1 MTFDLRRILPAAVL
15 ALGLA
20 MLVVALVVTLTPRR
34 PGAPIPPAVGGA
46 FSLVAEDGKPVTD
59 RDFLGSPALVFFGYT
74 HCPDVCPTTMMQL
87 SQIFAALGKDKK
99 IAALFVTVDPER
111 DTPAVLRDY
120 LGSFDPRIRGLS
132 GDAAATAAVLKAYR
146 VYARKTPLKDGG
158 YSMDH
163 TSLVYLI
170 DKQGQF
176 VSAFNLERPVAEA
189 AKELAGH
196 LQGS

>member
-1 MTFDLRRILPAAVL
+1 MTFDLRRILPLAAL
-15 ALGLA
+15 ALGLV
-20 MLVVALVVTLTPRR
+20 MLVVALVVTLAPRW

-46 FSLVAEDGKPVTD
+46 FSLVAEDGKAVTD
-59 RDFLGSPALVFFGYT
+59 KDFSGAPALVFFGYT
-74 HCPDVCPTTMMQL
+74 HCPDVCPTTMAQL

-99 IAALFVTVDPER
+99 ITALFVTVDPER
-111 DTPAVLRDY
+111 DTPAVLKDY

-146 VYARKTPLKDGG
+146 VYAKKGPLKDGG

-176 VSAFNLERPVAEA
+176 VSAFNLERPTVEA
-189 AKELAGH
+189 VKELAGY
-196 LQGS
+196 L